1 VKLIKKILKGFF
13 IVAASLAL
21 IIIIAMQHSSFGK
34 LPSGERLERIQ
45 KSSNYKNG
53 SFQNLA
59 ETQMLAEGAS
69 YPKMIVDFFS
79 KGIDREPVDT
89 LPSVRTDLKSLSADS
104 TTLVWFGHSS
114 YFIKINGKNILIDPV
129 FSERASP
136 FQFIGKKAYPIQ
148 TPYTLE
154 DFPDSIDLVIITH
167 DHYDHLD
174 YNTLKKLHPR
184 VKQFYTSLGVG
195 SHLEYWGVDAAKIKE
210 LDWWDIKTVEPGF
223 EIIATPARHFSGRGF
238 KRNQTLWSSF
248 VLKTGSASIYVGG
261 DSGYDSAFTRIGD
274 TYGPFDLALLECGQ
288 YNTMW
293 PNIHMMPEEV
303 VQAAVDLKAKVF
315 MPVHWSK
322 FTLALHRWKDPI
334 ERTTKTAEALGATVT
349 TPMIGEP
356 VVLGNDLPG
365 KKWWEGLK

>member
-1 VKLIKKILKGFF
+1 
-13 IVAASLAL
+13 VAISLAA
-21 IIIIAMQHSSFGK
+21 IVIIAMQHSSFGK
-34 LPSGERLERIQ
+34 LPSGARLERIQ
-45 KSSNYKNG
+45 KSPNYKDG
-53 SFQNLA
+53 SFRNLTKT
-59 ETQMLAEGAS
+59 EMLAEGAS
-69 YPKMIVDFFS
+69 YPKMLVDFFS

-89 LPSVRTDLKSLSADS
+89 LPSIKTDLKNLPADK

-114 YFIKINGKNILIDPV
+114 YFIKLNDKTILIDPV

-148 TPYTLE
+148 TPYTLD
-154 DFPDSIDLVIITH
+154 DFPERIDLVIITH

-174 YNTLKKLHPR
+174 YNTIKKLHPR

-195 SHLEYWGVDAAKIKE
+195 SHLEYWDVDSTKIRE
-210 LDWWDIKTVEPGF
+210 FDWWESKSF
-223 EIIATPARHFSGRGF
+223 ENGIEVIATPARHFSGRGL

-248 VLKTGSASIYVGG
+248 ILKSDSASIYIGG
-261 DSGYDSAFTRIGD
+261 DSGYDSAFTTIGD
-274 TYGPFDLALLECGQ
+274 KYGPFDLALLECGQ

-303 VQAAVDLKAKVF
+303 AQAAVDLKAKVF

-322 FTLALHRWKDPI
+322 FTLALHRWKEPI
-334 ERTTKTAEALGATVT
+334 ERTTKAAQQLGAVVT

-356 VVLGNDLPG
+356 VVLGSILPG
-365 KKWWEGLK
+365 NRWWEELK

>member
-1 VKLIKKILKGFF
+1 
-13 IVAASLAL
+13 
-21 IIIIAMQHSSFGK
+21 MQHNTFGK
-34 LPSGERLERIQ
+34 LPSGERLKRI
-45 KSSNYKNG
+45 KESSNYKNG
-53 SFQNLA
+53 SFQNLS
-59 ETQMLAEGAS
+59 ETKMLAEEAS

-89 LPSVRTDLKSLSADS
+89 LPSVKTDLKALPSDRTSLI
-104 TTLVWFGHSS
+104 WFGHSS
-114 YFIKINGKNILIDPV
+114 YFIKLNGKNILIDPV
-129 FSERASP
+129 FSDRASP

-154 DFPDSIDLVIITH
+154 DFPESLDLVIITH

-174 YNTLKKLHPR
+174 YNTIKQLHPR

-195 SHLEYWGVDAAKIKE
+195 SHLELWGVNASKITE
-210 LDWWDIKTVEPGF
+210 FDWWESKQFGNDFTVV
-223 EIIATPARHFSGRGF
+223 AAPARHFSGRGF

-248 VLKTGSASIYVGG
+248 ILKADSASIYVGG
-261 DSGYDSAFTRIGD
+261 DSGYDSTFTTIGD
-274 TYGPFDLALLECGQ
+274 KYGPFDLALLECGQ

-303 VQAAVDLKAKVF
+303 AQAAIDLKAKAF

-322 FTLALHRWKDPI
+322 FTLALHTWKDPI
-334 ERTTKTAEALGATVT
+334 ERTTKSAELLGVTVS

-356 VVLGNDLPG
+356 VVLGNELP
-365 KKWWEGLK
+365 KNRWWENLK